1 MDHKTSKLREFVSH
15 QKRKIVCLQEWAIHH
30 NECRIFPQEI
40 LSDFVVHA
48 ANHKTAIL
56 WNKHLTGIA
65 AINSIDLDPALLH
78 FWSVVSIV
86 TQSQTPVILI
96 SYYRAFKGRIN
107 PVLQFADLF
116 RKIKKLRTE
125 FGPTALFLING
136 DFNAKHTHWN
146 STKID
151 PAGVELLNHCLTS
164 ETALRVINDGSPTH
178 YSHCNHYLP
187 EVLDLTITEPTLIPL
202 IRHWKS
208 WHRRQID
215 WIPSHCCITYDLQIN
230 IKFAYIK
237 PGPRWNW
244 NAADWDLFRLLLA
257 KELATLS
264 TELDRPGL
272 TTSDLDSLTE
282 RFNSVF
288 LSVQAQA
295 VPITYDHLEF
305 SLATD
310 AKFQH
315 FQKQKKQMLKNT
327 KKYKNKHSKKWNA
340 VAVHTKRTLNRCRKQ
355 TKRRKKKLIRSHN
368 QRKSIEIMN
377 DAIEYDDNNTQRI
390 FWYHWNAMKHK
401 KASFQAPLKLEN
413 NQWIVDPAAQI
424 QLFENEFHTKFT
436 IVNPCNYQ
444 LVLNDS
450 NLYLSDTRD
459 SNSTSL
465 PPTSS
470 CTITNHNARPT

>member
-1 MDHKTSKLREFVSH
+1 MDRKTSKLRDFVS
-15 QKRKIVCLQEWAIHH
+15 QTKRKLVCLQEWAIHH
-30 NECRIFPQEI
+30 NELRIFPDQ
-40 LSDFVVHA
+40 LLPNFVVHA
-48 ANHKTAIL
+48 ANHKTAVL

-65 AINSIDLDPALLH
+65 AVNSVDLDPALLH
-78 FWSVVSIV
+78 FWSVISIV
-86 TQSQTPVILI
+86 TQSQTPVLVI
-96 SYYRAFKGRIN
+96 SYYRAFKGRVN

-116 RKIKKLRTE
+116 RKIQKLRSE
-125 FGPTALFLING
+125 FGPNALLMING

-151 PAGVELLNHCLTS
+151 NAGIELLNHCLTS
-164 ETALRVINDGSPTH
+164 EVALRVINDGSPTH
-178 YSHCNHYLP
+178 YSHCNNYLP

-202 IRHWKS
+202 IRSWKS

-215 WIPSHCCITYDLQIN
+215 WIPSHCCITYELQIN
-230 IKFAYIK
+230 VKFAHIK

-257 KELATLS
+257 QELNKLNP
-264 TELDRPGL
+264 ELDRSDL
-272 TTSDLDSLTE
+272 TTAELDNLTE
-282 RFNSVF
+282 RFNSIF

-315 FQKQKKQMLKNT
+315 FQNKKQQTLKQV
-327 KKYKNKHSKKWNA
+327 KKYKNKHSNKWND
-340 VAVHTKRTLNRCRKQ
+340 VAVHTKHLLNQCRKQ

-368 QRKSIEIMN
+368 QRNAIERMN

-413 NQWIVDPAAQI
+413 NQWIVDPKIQI
-424 QLFENEFHTKFT
+424 QLFEEEFHTKFK
-436 IVNPCNYQ
+436 ILNSCNYH
-444 LVLNDS
+444 LVVAAD
-450 NLYLSDTRD
+450 
-459 SNSTSL
+459 
-465 PPTSS
+465 
-470 CTITNHNARPT
+470 